1 MKQLSDIEI
10 TIVESVY
17 LCIIKQ
23 TLPIDLEE
31 DLIQY
36 VYDKDHYMYVY
47 LTWLIQ
53 RWYILYAKHK
63 DHLPTRCNSKEQK

>member
-10 TIVESVY
+10 TIVDSVY

-47 LTWLIQ
+47 LTWFVFLFSGFPIF
-53 RWYILYAKHK
+53 
-63 DHLPTRCNSKEQK
+63 P

>member
-23 TLPIDLEE
+23 ALPIELEE

-36 VYDKDHYMYVY
+36 IYDKDHYMYVY
-47 LTWLIQ
+47 LT
-53 RWYILYAKHK
+53 
-63 DHLPTRCNSKEQK
+63 

>member
-53 RWYILYAKHK
+53 RWYVLYAKHK
-63 DHLPTRCNSKEQK
+63 DHLPTRIKK